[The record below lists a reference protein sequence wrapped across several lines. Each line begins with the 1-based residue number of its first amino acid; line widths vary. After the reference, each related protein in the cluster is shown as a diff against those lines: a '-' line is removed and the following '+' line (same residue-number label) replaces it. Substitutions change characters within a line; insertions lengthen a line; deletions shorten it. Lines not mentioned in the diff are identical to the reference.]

1 MHKDRHGVKPICTV
15 LTGTD
20 AQIAPSTYYAT
31 TDDAARIR
39 ELEKEI
45 S

>member
-1 MHKDRHGVKPICTV
+1 V
-15 LTGTD
+15 LKGTD

-31 TDDAARIR
+31 TDDAARIP